1 MLNAYCGECKAKK
14 EIGNAR
20 PGILTLEGEC
30 LDCGARMRRVAPWG
44 LAFVF
49 AGLGLLA
56 AVVFLLYGIIA
67 AALLCTLGGF
77 AAVVRGVLIR
87 TAENGSR
94 ETELDLRHVDLS
106 SKYAVGER
114 GFLYRWAALRPGET
128 LRIVT
133 DRDPKPLY
141 HHVNGDDAERF
152 EWECERYGTGDW
164 VVSLRKL

>member
-1 MLNAYCGECKAKK
+1 MLNAYCAGCKAKK

-30 LDCGARMRRVAPWG
+30 LDCGAGMRRVAPWG
-44 LAFVF
+44 LALVLG
-49 AGLGLLA
+49 GLGLFA
-56 AVVFLLYGIIA
+56 AVVFLLYGVTS
-67 AALLCTLGGF
+67 AALLCALGGF
-77 AAVVRGVLIR
+77 AAVIRGFLIR
-87 TAENGSR
+87 TAENGSQK
-94 ETELDLRHVDLS
+94 TELDLRHVDLS
-106 SKYAVGER
+106 SKRAVRER
-114 GFLYRWAALRPGET
+114 GFLDGWAALKPGET

-141 HHVNGDDAERF
+141 CHINGDDEERC